1 MKYLPLGNLDH
12 QHHLTRLTEI
22 EAVELLFQKL
32 IVLEHLH
39 SRDVAYR
46 NLKPNNILVEGRS
59 SLRVQFTEFGL
70 TNDQL
75 ELKIFCGSKRYS
87 APEIFTRESYT
98 TAMNVWS
105 LEMIVL
111 KYAYGFPMQEQQR
124 RTNEIL
130 ALRERALA

>member
-59 SLRVQFTEFGL
+59 SLRVQLPNLASRTISSSSRSSAGRSDIL
-70 TNDQL
+70 RP
-75 ELKIFCGSKRYS
+75 RYS
-87 APEIFTRESYT
+87 RGKVTPPR
-98 TAMNVWS
+98 
-105 LEMIVL
+105 
-111 KYAYGFPMQEQQR
+111 
-124 RTNEIL
+124 
-130 ALRERALA
+130 